1 MYYTKKAPLC
11 KLQKLDDYI
20 DSSSTITNVSLC
32 WGMLIMGEG
41 TQVWRRKYVSVP
53 SANFV
58 VNLKLF

>member
-20 DSSSTITNVSLC
+20 DSSTITNVSLC

-41 TQVWRRKYVSVP
+41 TQMSVP

>member
-41 TQVWRRKYVSVP
+41 TQVSVP